1 MNNSKLVFLP
11 PLLVSILLFTL
22 SNLKLGIFLN
32 QSVNFIFSP
41 ITLPVGSAHQSVQN
55 NVHYFKG
62 LSDVSRQNR
71 EQKVLIAHLVWENE
85 TLKQAIKDTKTETQL
100 KGNYQKVVPVK
111 ISQSSGKTMAT
122 SSQPLNEIKPGMP
135 IVSGNI
141 LLGLVTEITDNNISI
156 ISLEDE
162 LFPAIAIRGALG
174 PKGVFKHAN
183 GISQIVNVPSQTPL
197 ILGDFVLSD
206 PSEFI
211 PPNLLI
217 GKITKLLTT
226 PQEPIQKAEMSNYES
241 LQNSPDN
248 VVIIV
253 KP

>member
-11 PLLVSILLFTL
+11 PLLLSILLFTL

-32 QSVNFIFSP
+32 QSTNFILSP
-41 ITLPVGSAHQSVQN
+41 LTIPVSTIHEVVQN
-55 NVHYFKG
+55 KIQFFKS
-62 LSDVSRQNR
+62 LSDLSRQSR
-71 EQKVLIAHLVWENE
+71 EQKVQIAHLIWENE
-85 TLKQAIKDTKTETQL
+85 TLKQAIKDTNTETLL
-100 KGNYQKVVPVK
+100 KGNYQKVIPVK
-111 ISQSSGKTMAT
+111 ISQSSGKTIAT
-122 SSQPLNEIKPGMP
+122 STQPLDEIKPGMP
-135 IVSGNI
+135 AVSGNI
-141 LLGLVTEITDNNISI
+141 LLGIVTEVNDKNISI
-156 ISLEDE
+156 ISLEED
-162 LFPAIAIRGALG
+162 LFPAISIRGALG

-183 GISQIVNVPSQTPL
+183 GINQIINVPSQTPL
-197 ILGDFVLSD
+197 ILGDFILSE

-226 PQEPIQKAEMSNYES
+226 PQEPIQKAEINIYES